1 MKIALKKLFIQK
13 NKLKLDAKY
22 FIEKLKL
29 KKHPEGGYYKQS
41 FSSQDTIGRKQ
52 LWTSIYFLLN
62 SEEVS
67 HFHRLKSDELWYF
80 HDGETL
86 TIYMISPSGELIE
99 KKLGLNI
106 EQGEAPQVLV
116 PKGYIFGSAINNEGF
131 SLVGCMVSPGFQ
143 FNDFELFTRKELL
156 EKYPYYKEIIKKLT
170 VA

>member
-1 MKIALKKLFIQK
+1 M
-13 NKLKLDAKY
+13 
-22 FIEKLKL
+22 